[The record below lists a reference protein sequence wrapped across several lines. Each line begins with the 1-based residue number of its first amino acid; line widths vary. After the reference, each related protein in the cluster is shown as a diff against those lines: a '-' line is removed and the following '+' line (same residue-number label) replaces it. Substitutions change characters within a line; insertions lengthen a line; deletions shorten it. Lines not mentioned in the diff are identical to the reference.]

1 MNEVASRYAYGLYSL
16 ALDEKKVN
24 EWQEECRTIF
34 KLLKENNAFLLLIS
48 NAFLSLEEK
57 ENIIDNTF
65 KGCTKEILNL
75 IKLLIK
81 HHREKYI
88 LDTLQAYNSLANS
101 YRGVK
106 EGLIYST
113 EPLKEDILLKIS
125 QEISKKE
132 GMEVEL
138 YNIIDPTLIGGVKAV
153 IDGHIYDGS
162 VQSHIS
168 SLKAKLLK

>member
-1 MNEVASRYAYGLYSL
+1 MNEIASRYAYGLYSL
-16 ALDEKKVN
+16 ALDENKVN

-34 KLLKENNAFLLLIS
+34 KLLKENAAFLSLIS

-57 ENIIDNTF
+57 EEIIDQTF

-81 HHREKYI
+81 HHREKHI
-88 LDTLQAYNSLANS
+88 LDTLQAFNSLANS

-113 EPLKEDILLKIS
+113 IKLEEDTLNRINKEIG
-125 QEISKKE
+125 KKE
-132 GMEVEL
+132 GIEVEL
-138 YNIIDPTLIGGVKAV
+138 YNIIDPSLIGGVKVV

-162 VQSHIS
+162 VQSYIS
-168 SLKAKLLK
+168 NLKSKLTK